1 MEICIESDV
10 EKFITTLQKPTIA
23 KVLRT
28 IDLLE
33 RFGYQ
38 LGSPHTKKIRD
49 DLFEIRIRGQQEV
62 RIFYIFSKK
71 KIILLHGFVKKTQK
85 IPQCELKIAIRKFK
99 DLT

>member
-10 EKFITTLQKPTIA
+10 EKFIMALQKSTIA
-23 KVLRT
+23 KVLRN

-49 DLFEIRIRGQQEV
+49 DLFEIHIRGRQEV
-62 RIFYIFSKK
+62 RIFYIFSKR

-85 IPQCELKIAIRKFK
+85 IPQRELKAALRKFK